1 MWAIYTRFY
10 SINAKNIILQP
21 VLIQV
26 VHIVSF
32 TCQQAVVLFQGDFD
46 FSVVYSDDFEETE
59 LPKDATP
66 CSRFQWGKHLMEKFS
81 EGGKYVL

>member
-1 MWAIYTRFY
+1 MQWYY
-10 SINAKNIILQP
+10 
-21 VLIQV
+21 
-26 VHIVSF
+26 
-32 TCQQAVVLFQGDFD
+32 FQGDFD

-81 EGGKYVL
+81 EGG